1 MIDALSD
8 VLQTVR
14 LTGGLFLVGRFTA
27 PWCVQSQVGLED
39 CRPHL
44 TKALQLVAYHHVVAG
59 SMQVSTA
66 HGETIEA
73 QAGETVLL
81 PRNDPHWLAS
91 GPNVAPIA
99 VGPLIQHGSDGAL
112 AQIVYDGGGTAQTRI
127 ICGYLGSDQ
136 FRNPVI
142 ETLPR
147 MLKVPTA
154 PDGLIETSLR
164 FAAQGLGKGEFG
176 DRSIMCKLSELLF
189 IEAVRRYVAAA
200 PQDQNA
206 KGGGWLAGMRDPA
219 VGKAL
224 ALIHARLNHPWT
236 AEALAGEVAMS
247 RSAFNDRFTQMIGV
261 PPKRYL
267 LQWRLK
273 VAQEKLRDGA
283 LSVAQVAH
291 EVGYEAEEAF
301 NRAFK
306 REFGLP
312 PSAWRKQANQEIDI
326 PGTGAI
332 H

>member
-1 MIDALSD
+1 

-14 LTGGLFLVGRFTA
+14 LTGGVFLVGTFAAPFRFLSLVE
-27 PWCVQSQVGLED
+27 PHD
-39 CRPHL
+39 CRPYL
-44 TKALQLVAYHHVVAG
+44 TKALQLVAYHHVIEGDIV
-59 SMQVSTA
+59 VSTED
-66 HGETIEA
+66 GETIEVK
-73 QAGETVLL
+73 AGETVLL
-81 PRNDPHWLAS
+81 PRNDPHWVAS
-91 GPNVAPIA
+91 ARNVPPTNI
-99 VGPLIQHGSDGAL
+99 GPLVQRGADGKL
-112 AQIVYDGGGTAQTRI
+112 AQIEFRGGDGPTTKI
-127 ICGYLGSDQ
+127 ICGFLGSDQ

-147 MLKVPTA
+147 LLKIATTA
-154 PDGLIETSLR
+154 DGAEGLLETSVR
-164 FAAQGLGKGEFG
+164 FAAQGLRRGEFG
-176 DRSIMCKLSELLF
+176 DASIMCKLSELLF

-200 PQDQNA
+200 PKELN
-206 KGGGWLAGMRDPA
+206 GWIAGMRDPA

-236 AEALAGEVAMS
+236 AEDLAGEVALS
-247 RSAFNDRFTQMIGV
+247 RSAFNDRFAALIGV

-283 LSVAQVAH
+283 LSIAQVAH

-312 PSAWRKQANQEIDI
+312 PSAWRKRAAQESNN
-326 PGTGAI
+326 TGAI

>member
-1 MIDALSD
+1 MDALSD

-14 LTGGLFLVGRFTA
+14 LTGGVFLVGRFTA
-27 PWCVQSQVGLED
+27 PFRFLSQVELHD
-39 CRPHL
+39 CRPYL
-44 TKALQLVAYHHVVAG
+44 TKALQLVAYHHVVEG
-59 SMQVSTA
+59 SILVSTED
-66 HGETIEA
+66 GETLEVK
-73 QAGETVLL
+73 AGETVLL
-81 PRNDPHWLAS
+81 PRNDPHWVAS
-91 GPNVAPIA
+91 AENVPATNI
-99 VGPLIQHGSDGAL
+99 GPLVQRGADGKL
-112 AQIVYDGGGTAQTRI
+112 AQIEFRGGNGPTAKL

-147 MLKVPTA
+147 LLKIATSPEGE
-154 PDGLIETSLR
+154 DGLLETSVR
-164 FAAQGLGKGEFG
+164 FAAQGLRRGEFG

-189 IEAVRRYVAAA
+189 IEAVRRYVPAA
-200 PQDQNA
+200 QKELN
-206 KGGGWLAGMRDPA
+206 GWLAGMRDPA

-224 ALIHARLNHPWT
+224 ALIHARLNYPWT
-236 AEALAGEVAMS
+236 AEELAGEVALS
-247 RSAFNDRFTQMIGV
+247 RSAFNDRFTALIGM

-283 LSVAQVAH
+283 LSIAQVAH

-312 PSAWRKQANQEIDI
+312 PSAWRKQAVQES
-326 PGTGAI
+326 GAT

>member
-1 MIDALSD
+1 MDALSD

-14 LTGGLFLVGRFTA
+14 LTGGVFLVGRFAA
-27 PWCVQSQVGLED
+27 PFRFLSQVEPHD
-39 CRPHL
+39 CRPYL
-44 TKALQLVAYHHVVAG
+44 TKALQLIAYHHVVEGRLLVWTGDAD
-59 SMQVSTA
+59 
-66 HGETIEA
+66 TIEVN
-73 QAGETVLL
+73 AGETVLL
-81 PRNDPHWLAS
+81 PRNDPHWVAS
-91 GPNVAPIA
+91 GRDAPATAI
-99 VGPLIQHGSDGAL
+99 GPLVQRGADGQL
-112 AQIVYDGGGTAQTRI
+112 AQIDYRGGDGPVTRI

-147 MLKVPTA
+147 LLKVATSPEGA
-154 PDGLIETSLR
+154 DGLLETSVR
-164 FAAQGLGKGEFG
+164 FAAQGLRKGEFG
-176 DRSIMCKLSELLF
+176 DRSIMSKLSELLF

-200 PQDQNA
+200 PKGQD
-206 KGGGWLAGMRDPA
+206 GWLAGMRDPA

-224 ALIHARLNHPWT
+224 ALIHARLNYPWT
-236 AEALAGEVAMS
+236 AEELAGEVALS
-247 RSAFNDRFTQMIGV
+247 RSAFNDRFAALIGM

-283 LSVAQVAH
+283 LSIAQVAH

-312 PSAWRKQANQEIDI
+312 PSAWRKQAAQETSNQS
-326 PGTGAI
+326 PGAP